1 MLTWRKDSKRLHV
14 SVLASRYHGVVP
26 ELMAY
31 LVTIT
36 CVSQDFSGL
45 AWVRYDAAF
54 RRQAAITGNRKWS
67 QINPSLYSICFT
79 RCAQAL
85 KCCELCLSST
95 HTTNQCALAADPDPE
110 LPARLK
116 AVESAVVSLA
126 TQHQNAHKVYRPML
140 TKMCRLY
147 NDNRCRFPKCR
158 YHLACLKCNG
168 DHPASSCIDNH
179 IRVRLAVYPSKP
191 LVHILYAACTE
202 SGSHYSSGYDYK
214 SGTICLS
221 QSKFSNQQIKL
232 SSIAGKILHSL
243 KFHQVN
249 GGILEDIADLLEP
262 YTDATTYL
270 SLESYPTISALGASL
285 H

>member
-14 SVLASRYHGVVP
+14 SVLASRYHAVVP

-36 CVSQDFSGL
+36 RVSQDFSGL
-45 AWVRYDAAF
+45 AWVRYDTAF

-79 RCAQAL
+79 GAL

-126 TQHQNAHKVYRPML
+126 TQHQNAHKVYRPMS
-140 TKMCRLY
+140 TEICRLY

-158 YHLACLKCNG
+158 YRHACLKCNG
-168 DHPASSCIDNH
+168 DHPASSC
-179 IRVRLAVYPSKP
+179 PQGSKAP
-191 LVHILYAACTE
+191 GPAPAHSFTAANRRKT
-202 SGSHYSSGYDYK
+202 
-214 SGTICLS
+214 
-221 QSKFSNQQIKL
+221 
-232 SSIAGKILHSL
+232 AR
-243 KFHQVN
+243 
-249 GGILEDIADLLEP
+249 
-262 YTDATTYL
+262 
-270 SLESYPTISALGASL
+270 SY
-285 H
+285 